1 MQLMMAL
8 LFAIVVGVCSS
19 VALAQTPEPAN
30 VFKDC
35 TKYLYRC
42 PSMVVVPAGSF
53 TMGSPPS
60 EKGRDS
66 GFGESPQHQVTI
78 LKPFAVGQFAV
89 TFDEWDACAADGGC
103 NGYLPNGRLWGR
115 GRHPVISVSWDDA
128 KAYVAWLSNYTGKP
142 YRLLS
147 EAEREYVTRAGT
159 TTAYWWG
166 NDIGNGNANCDG
178 CGSQWDNK
186 ERAPVDSF
194 NPNPWGLYQVS
205 GNVWE
210 WVEDCGHLFYY
221 GAPSDGS
228 AWTEPDCIQRVQ
240 RGGAWVYRP
249 SFLRSASRAY
259 ITVNRCQYCGFR
271 VARALIP

>member
-1 MQLMMAL
+1 MRLTMTL
-8 LFAIVVGVCSS
+8 LSIAVISVCSS
-19 VALAQTPEPAN
+19 LTLAQTPTPGN

-35 TKYLYRC
+35 NSYKC

-53 TMGSPPS
+53 TMGSPAT

-66 GFGESPQHQVTI
+66 GFLEGPQHLVTI

-128 KAYVAWLSNYTGKP
+128 KAYVTWLSNYTGKS

-159 TTAYWWG
+159 TAAYWWG
-166 NDIGNGNANCDG
+166 NDIGEGNANCNG

-186 ERAPVDSF
+186 ETAPVDSF

-210 WVEDCGHLFYY
+210 
-221 GAPSDGS
+221 
-228 AWTEPDCIQRVQ
+228 
-240 RGGAWVYRP
+240 
-249 SFLRSASRAY
+249 
-259 ITVNRCQYCGFR
+259 
-271 VARALIP
+271 